1 MKSSEDYP
9 IVIANGMVVYFK
21 KETKSEAFAAESY
34 WIHPQNT
41 GTLYKPGNILCFA
54 DGQDGIKFDFVDF
67 EDVEE
72 LVPHFDELI
81 LGGIV
86 GGKPGDG
93 GHGREEFV
101 GLFYSFDVVDICFA
115 DFSFLF
121 GIDY

>member
-1 MKSSEDYP
+1 MQQNVVLRIHSKIHAIFVLLDSQHCL
-9 IVIANGMVVYFK
+9 IVI
-21 KETKSEAFAAESY
+21 
-34 WIHPQNT
+34 
-41 GTLYKPGNILCFA
+41 
-54 DGQDGIKFDFVDF
+54 DFVDF